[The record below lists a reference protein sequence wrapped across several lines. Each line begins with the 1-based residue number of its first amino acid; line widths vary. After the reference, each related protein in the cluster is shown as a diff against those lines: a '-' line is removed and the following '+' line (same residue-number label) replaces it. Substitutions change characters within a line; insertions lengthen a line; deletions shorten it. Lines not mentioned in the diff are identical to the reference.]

1 MNQLRISKV
10 KAGRSK
16 SVCAVLGLCVAAL
29 LVLLWPSEPRSTA
42 LAAERADPTAVAEAV
57 GRLRVVGSVLFT
69 GAHPDDENST
79 LLPHLAKRLHLRT
92 AYLSATRGDG
102 GQNLI
107 GTEQYEALG
116 ILRTEELLAAR
127 RLDGA
132 EQYFTQAYDFGFS
145 KSAEESLAKWG
156 REAVLEDF
164 VRIVRRFRPDVMIS
178 RFSGTPADGHGH
190 HQAAGILVQDAFR
203 AAADPTRFPDQI
215 REGLQPWQAARLFVN
230 QFRRGSGEG
239 FTIDVGEFSPLYG
252 RTYAAIGLEARSM
265 HRSQG
270 MGGAAGRGGPFTAG
284 FRLVA
289 SKPGIP
295 ATAQGLFD
303 GVDVTLDR
311 FTRLAGG
318 SDAVA
323 RRVQAIEKAIEAAQG
338 ALTPNEPSKA
348 LPFLGQGLAE
358 LRELRGEFE
367 RGSAAQMQRDEALFL
382 LRLKEKDFTHAIAL
396 AGAAQADAV
405 SDTSEII
412 PGEPFEVTVTAMS
425 RAPELA
431 ASAQTISLAGPPG
444 WSFEPLPAPGNAGTA
459 ETRFRVTPPADAP
472 VSQPYWLVELRQ
484 GDYFTPQP
492 VPYRGDAENPP
503 LLTASVTYSLATNG
517 QSLPVVQTVDV
528 VHRFVDRVY
537 GERIE
542 PLTVVP
548 PLAVWIEPPVAVFP
562 SVASQQY
569 VLVRVRNHRRTAQNG
584 VARLDL
590 PPGWRAEPAS
600 QSFSLGA
607 EGDEAAVRFQVSAA
621 SSGAAARELPVKAVA
636 EAGGRSFSTGYRVI
650 DYPHIV
656 PRHIF
661 RTAESKLLRF
671 DVKVAPGL
679 RVGYVMGSGDEAPE
693 ALRQMG
699 VAVEQ
704 LDENDLAFGELSR
717 YDVILTGIRAY
728 EVRRDLSA
736 NQARLMEFVRNGGLL
751 IVQYGRKGGFSEP
764 LGPYPL
770 EIGDGPRVTVEEAPV
785 TILEPSHPL
794 FQSPN
799 RITAADF
806 DGWVQERGTYFMES
820 WDSQYKPMLESHD
833 PGEEP
838 LRGGMLLASY
848 GRGYY
853 LYTGYTWFRQLP
865 EGVPGA
871 YRIFANMVSLGK
883 TLAGQSR

>member
-1 MNQLRISKV
+1 MNQLRVFKGE
-10 KAGRSK
+10 AGRSK
-16 SVCAVLGLCVAAL
+16 AVSALLGLCVAAL
-29 LVLLWPSEPRSTA
+29 FVLLWPGEPRSTV
-42 LAAERADPTAVAEAV
+42 LAAERADPTAVAEAI

-145 KSAEESLAKWG
+145 KSPEETLAKWG
-156 REAVLEDF
+156 REAVLADF
-164 VRIVRRFRPDVMIS
+164 VRIVRRFRPDIMIS
-178 RFSGTPADGHGH
+178 RFSGTPSDGHGH
-190 HQAAGILVQDAFR
+190 HQAAGILAQEAFH
-203 AAADPTRFPDQI
+203 AAADPARFPEQI
-215 REGLQPWQAARLFVN
+215 REGLEPWQATRLFVN
-230 QFRRGSGEG
+230 QFRRGGGEG
-239 FTIDVGEFSPLYG
+239 ITIDVGEFSPVYG
-252 RTYAAIGLEARSM
+252 RTYAEIGLEARSM

-270 MGGAAGRGGPFTAG
+270 MGGARGRSGPFTTG
-284 FRLVA
+284 LRLAA

-295 ATAQGLFD
+295 AVAQNLFD
-303 GVDVTLDR
+303 DVDLTLGR

-318 SDAVA
+318 SDAVV
-323 RRVQAIEKAIEAAQG
+323 RRVQAIERAIESAQG
-338 ALTPNEPSKA
+338 ALTPNEPSKV

-382 LRLKEKDFTHAIAL
+382 LGLKEKDFARAIAL
-396 AGAAQADAV
+396 AGAAEADAL
-405 SDTSEII
+405 SGTREII
-412 PGEPFEVTVTAMS
+412 PGEPFEVTVAALS
-425 RAPELA
+425 RARELTV
-431 ASAQTISLAGPPG
+431 SESGLTLAGPPD
-444 WSFEPLPAPGNAGTA
+444 WKIERLPQSESSGAV
-459 ETRFRVTPPADAP
+459 EVRFRVTAPVDAP
-472 VSQPYWLVELRQ
+472 VSQPYWLVEPRQ
-484 GDYFTPQP
+484 RDYFAPLP
-492 VPYRGDAENPP
+492 VPYLGEAHNPP
-503 LLTASVTYSLATNG
+503 LLTANATYSLAVNG
-517 QSLPVVQTVDV
+517 QSLSVEQTVEV
-528 VHRFVDRVY
+528 VHRFADRVY

-542 PLTVVP
+542 PLTIVP
-548 PLAVWIEPPVAVFP
+548 PLAVWIEPRVAVFP
-562 SVASQQY
+562 SAASQQY

-590 PPGWRAEPAS
+590 PPGWRSEPAS

-621 SSGAAARELPVKAVA
+621 SSDAAARGLSVKAVA
-636 EAGGRSFSTGYRVI
+636 EVGGQSFSAGYQVV

-656 PRHIF
+656 PRHLF
-661 RTAESKLLRF
+661 QSAESKLLRF
-671 DVKVAPGL
+671 DVKVEPGL
-679 RVGYVMGSGDEAPE
+679 RVGYVMGSGDGVPE
-693 ALRQMG
+693 ALQQMG
-699 VAVEQ
+699 VQVEQ
-704 LDENDLAFGELSR
+704 LSPNDLAFGELGK
-717 YDVILTGIRAY
+717 YDAILTGIRAY

-736 NQARLMEFVRNGGLL
+736 NQARLMDFVRNGGLL
-751 IVQYGRKGGFSEP
+751 IGQYGRRGGYSAP
-764 LGPYPL
+764 LGPYPFDL
-770 EIGDGPRVTVEEAPV
+770 GNGPRVTVEEAPIA
-785 TILEPSHPL
+785 ILDPSHPL

-820 WDSQYKPMLESHD
+820 WDSRYKPMLESHD
-833 PGEEP
+833 PGEDP

-853 LYTGYTWFRQLP
+853 LYTGYAWFRQLP
-865 EGVPGA
+865 AGVPGA

-883 TLAGQSR
+883 TLAGQ